1 MAATGLGRQE
11 TYPTTTPTPPPNPT
25 QRKAIPTEDE
35 HVDGGDIE
43 QRSERHDRVRA
54 RCAYPRRRRLYVLF
68 LFFIFYYCTYPR
80 RRGLNVVR
88 DRQRQTET
96 DRDRQRQTETDR
108 DRQRQTETDRDR
120 QNTNTSRDLDFVHG
134 VL

>member
-1 MAATGLGRQE
+1 VSKNARCRALEPVFVCVCVCVFFKCRLTYGGEGTRQTGDLPDQHPNPNL
-11 TYPTTTPTPPPNPT
+11 YPHPHPPTPHNG
-25 QRKAIPTEDE
+25 KAIPTEDE

-96 DRDRQRQTETDR
+96 DRDR
-108 DRQRQTETDRDR
+108 
-120 QNTNTSRDLDFVHG
+120 
-134 VL
+134 